1 MHDSGTT
8 EMEQGFMMQ
17 LLRRAHAAPT
27 IIATVFA
34 AAVLVALPG
43 LARAQDEIDMAQ
55 ARAQIEAARSEMRAN
70 RDALVAANLTL
81 TPAESD
87 SFWPVYREYNTKR
100 AELWDT
106 RLQIVMD
113 YASKYPDVDDATAKD
128 LVQRSLAYERKLHK
142 LEDAYAARFL
152 KILPATKVMRLLQ
165 IDSRIETLVEM
176 QVQQTVPVVEP
187 KP

>member
-1 MHDSGTT
+1 MCDSEMT

-27 IIATVFA
+27 TIATVFA
-34 AAVLVALPG
+34 ATVLVALPG
-43 LARAQDEIDMAQ
+43 LVRAQDETDTTQ
-55 ARAQIEAARSEMRAN
+55 ARAQIEASRSEMRAS
-70 RDALVAANLTL
+70 RDALIAANLTL

-106 RLQIVMD
+106 RLKIVMD

-128 LVQRSLAYERKLHK
+128 LVQRSLEYERKLHK
-142 LEDAYAARFL
+142 LEDAYATRFM
-152 KILPATKVMRLLQ
+152 KILPAAKVMRLLQ

-176 QVQQTVPVVEP
+176 QVQQSIPVVEP
-187 KP
+187 QR

>member
-1 MHDSGTT
+1 MNDSGMT